1 MRRERRAWY
10 SVFTMKTRISIF
22 LLAAASMSAAHAA
35 DIQKADNTDNLNLES
50 SWVGGTVPGAGDV
63 AVWPLVPSQTLTT
76 SLGAP
81 LEFAGIIVTNAAGST
96 LWNNYSITINGS
108 DTLSLGSG
116 GILYGGKKTMAVYAP
131 LSVTADHAWT
141 CNGGGTLGIYGT
153 VAFNGN
159 TVTGRGSNTKETKG
173 RFSGPGTL
181 VNEGG
186 AIKMS
191 AGSAAPDVDFV
202 ARLNAG
208 AVFDQTPATGGAYRF
223 SSVTL
228 NGLGHNDGAYIQS
241 IGRKNED
248 GHDLIGPLTAT
259 NANGVVTTSPN
270 AAKHLTLEADSLA
283 IGPTAFL
290 YFRGANLGVTPQ
302 ADLVPGDS
310 SVLFKTAPAL
320 VGGGGAVGTVTQSIL
335 PAAIVSTNTS
345 VYGMSLAT
353 YDSAYGIRM
362 LDPTTEYSQAVPF
375 GQNTLENV
383 RLANDGTAGAQLSL
397 SLPDGTTTVNSLF
410 IDIAG
415 ENGTGGYLIDAEA
428 DASPVLRINSGMVY
442 VRNFKSQSRTAN
454 VDNIPV
460 KDVALDF
467 AGHRGTVVSY
477 QSDSNNMTAQA
488 LELRGPIVN
497 DGGEGV
503 NFCSVQGRGFV
514 YLYGTSASTYT
525 GPTRLISGLL
535 KLSKPN
541 SSTVNVC
548 IPGDLEIYSGTCQ
561 NTGNT
566 LPDTSD
572 IRIYGGTLSQK
583 AGASNS
589 GSGAQETFRN
599 LTMYGGSYGMGA
611 DGTSSGSTTMESALL
626 EGGTLTQTRGH
637 SLTVHGVFALAGGT
651 NAVHRF
657 NSSSNRTRQFFQGG
671 VVITNTAFGAYV
683 PMIYDAGTNET
694 TPGAKAELSV
704 GLSFAGNAENDNTAV
719 IHAAAPGEGIDW
731 AQFLLNGAL
740 VFDIG
745 DGAAAV
751 DLRIEPQLV
760 DNGTT
765 AGSIR
770 KTGAGTLALVNPA
783 SSYTGGTTVE
793 AGALVADGALAGD
806 VTVASGAAFQAG
818 TLADTGALAVDGD
831 LALAAGAHLRM
842 EASASAATLG
852 TFTGDVTASGQVVVD
867 SAYTEDAD
875 TKEARKILAA
885 HSIQGTFVA
894 SDPLLSVS
902 IRKGGTELWI
912 CERRATLLLLR

>member
-1 MRRERRAWY
+1 MKITAPLAILATLALG
-10 SVFTMKTRISIF
+10 SV
-22 LLAAASMSAAHAA
+22 LQAA
-35 DIQKADNTDNLNLES
+35 DIQKADNTDNLNLDS

-63 AVWPLVPSQTLTT
+63 AVWPLLPTQNLTT

-96 LWNNYSITINGS
+96 LWNNYNITINGS
-108 DTLSLGSG
+108 DTLSLGSS

-141 CNGGGTLGIYGT
+141 CNGGGTLGIYGA
-153 VAFNGN
+153 VAFNGH

-173 RFSGPGTL
+173 LFSGPGTL

-186 AIKMS
+186 ALKMS
-191 AGSAAPDVDFV
+191 NGSAAPDVDFV

-223 SSVTL
+223 RSVTL

-248 GHDLIGPLTAT
+248 DHDRIGPLTAT

-290 YFRGANLGVTPQ
+290 YFRGANLGVSPQ

-310 SVLFKTAPAL
+310 SVLFGTAPAL
-320 VGGGGAVGTVTQSIL
+320 VGGGGARGSVTQSIL
-335 PAAIVSTNTS
+335 PSAIVSTNTS

-362 LDPTTEYSQAVPF
+362 LDPATEYSQTVPF
-375 GQNTLENV
+375 GTNTLENV

-397 SLPDGTTTVNSLF
+397 SFPDGLTTVNSLF

-415 ENGTGGYLIDAEA
+415 DNGTGGYLIDAE
-428 DASPVLRINSGMVY
+428 DGASPVLRVNSGMIY
-442 VRNFKSQSRTAN
+442 VRNYKSQSRTAN

-467 AGHRGTVVSY
+467 AGHRGTIVSY
-477 QSDSNNMTAQA
+477 QGDSNNMTAQA

-497 DGGEGV
+497 DGGEGI
-503 NFCSVQGRGFV
+503 NFCSVQNRGFT
-514 YLYGTSASTYT
+514 YLYGTTASTYT

-548 IPGDLEIYSGTCQ
+548 IPGDLEIYGGTCQ

-572 IRIYGGTLSQK
+572 IRIYGGSLSQK

-589 GSGAQETFRN
+589 GSGAHETFRN
-599 LTMYGGSYGMGA
+599 LTMWGGSYGLGA

-626 EGGTLTQTRGH
+626 LGGTLTQTRGH

-671 VVITNTAFGAYV
+671 ITITNTVAGEYV

-704 GLSFAGNAENDNTAV
+704 GLSFAGNAENDNTVV
-719 IHAAAPGEGIDW
+719 IKAAAPGEGIDW

-740 VFDIG
+740 AFDIG
-745 DGAAAV
+745 DGAADI

-765 AGSIR
+765 AGSLQ
-770 KTGAGTLALVNPA
+770 KTGAGTIALVNPA
-783 SSYTGGTTVE
+783 SSFTGTTSVQ
-793 AGALVADGALAGD
+793 AGVLVADGALAGD
-806 VTVASGAAFQAG
+806 VSVANGATFQAG
-818 TLADTGALAVDGD
+818 SIGDTGSVALGGD
-831 LALAAGAHLRM
+831 LALANGARLRVRHDGT
-842 EASASAATLG
+842 AATLG
-852 TFTGDVTASGQVVVD
+852 TVAGTVTSAGKTYVFVEGADEAALKAGFKFMEAGSFSGEFVSTDPKVSVV
-867 SAYTEDAD
+867 
-875 TKEARKILAA
+875 KRNN
-885 HSIQGTFVA
+885 
-894 SDPLLSVS
+894 
-902 IRKGGTELWI
+902 GTELWL
-912 CERRATLLLLR
+912 RATESTVILLR